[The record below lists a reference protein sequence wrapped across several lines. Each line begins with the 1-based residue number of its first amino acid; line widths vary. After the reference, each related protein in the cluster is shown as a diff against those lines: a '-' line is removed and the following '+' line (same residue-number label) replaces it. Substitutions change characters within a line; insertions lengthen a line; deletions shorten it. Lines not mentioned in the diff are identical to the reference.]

1 MTGSAPG
8 KIILLGE
15 HAVVYG
21 EPAIAIPIHSIQ
33 TIVSIQAQDSG
44 ISIASPQLQ
53 LDCDLND
60 LPREH
65 PVRLMY
71 EEIFARMN
79 ILPSGFKIDIRSTI
93 PAASGL
99 GSGAALSTASI
110 RALGEFFNKNLSR
123 AEING
128 ICFATEKIFHGNPSG
143 VDNTVITFG
152 KPVFYQPGKK
162 VELLEVRGVFH
173 LLIANTGIKS
183 STREVVSAVRQLVD
197 HDPLIKTDLRKL
209 GELSRFGR
217 SAIAHGDRNLLGKLM
232 NDAHRT
238 LKHMTVSCVEL
249 DRLVAAARENGA
261 LGAKLSGGGRGG
273 NMIALAEE
281 TEIEKIRGALLTA
294 GASQVISTVLTDSND
309 RVG

>member
-217 SAIAHGDRNLLGKLM
+217 SAIANGDRNLLGKLI

-238 LKHMTVSCVEL
+238 LKHMTVSCNEL

-281 TEIEKIRGALLTA
+281 TDIEKIRGALLTA
-294 GASQVISTVLTDSND
+294 GASQVISTVLTGPND